1 MPDNLSEVSGLVA
14 AEPDGLRL
22 KDGNII
28 SPAPDAIVLA
38 TGYHFTLARFLSPSC
53 GIRTANGQVF
63 PLFKNLINP
72 HHPSMFLMGL
82 LNDVAQFPMYHVQAL
97 AARAALE
104 GRWRL
109 PGSQEML
116 RQASEEV
123 ERAVRRYGKP
133 RHTHLMRDE
142 QWSYNAELL
151 ENAGFKGSDL
161 PPFLKEVY
169 YACWTLKRKYL
180 VTFRE
185 ISVLINREDGRVVL
199 VPDNDNVRV
208 TQEDLEA
215 IRSLV
220 EGRSPHPATVATAC
234 NDMSQTKKRR
244 NSSKQNES
252 TSTGSPR
259 QRYSSCSSTSDRP
272 RLLNRVDSF
281 RYYF

>member
-1 MPDNLSEVSGLVA
+1 VLVLGAANSGQDISAEISRAASKVYLSHNGNRLESKMPDNLSEVSGLVA

-151 ENAGFKGSDL
+151 EYASWLQGIRPSSL
-161 PPFLKEVY
+161 P
-169 YACWTLKRKYL
+169 
-180 VTFRE
+180 
-185 ISVLINREDGRVVL
+185 
-199 VPDNDNVRV
+199 
-208 TQEDLEA
+208 Q
-215 IRSLV
+215 RSL
-220 EGRSPHPATVATAC
+220 
-234 NDMSQTKKRR
+234 
-244 NSSKQNES
+244 
-252 TSTGSPR
+252 
-259 QRYSSCSSTSDRP
+259 
-272 RLLNRVDSF
+272 LRVLDTEEKIS
-281 RYYF
+281 RDIP